1 MKCTEEDFMETK
13 LLILDLDGT
22 LTNSQKEV
30 TAATREAILDLQRQ
44 GHKCMLAS
52 GRAPQGIVKIAKE
65 LEFEKY
71 GGYILAYNGG
81 KIINYQTKEILYQ
94 RILPQEYIPA
104 IYKFA
109 LEHGCGLMSYEE
121 EYLISGN
128 VVDEYVLLE
137 SKIVDLPIH
146 EVDNFPEYITFDIN
160 KCLMSAKPE
169 LAVKY
174 EVQLQQILGGGID
187 VYRSEAFFIEIV
199 PNGINKAASIKRLLP
214 AIGIKRENCV
224 ACGDGFND
232 LEMIKFA
239 GVGVAMG
246 NAQQAVKDVADVITL
261 TNDEDGIIPIIDR
274 YFK

>member
-1 MKCTEEDFMETK
+1 METK

-30 TAATREAILDLQRQ
+30 TPATRKAILDLQRR

-94 RILPQEYIPA
+94 RIIPQEYIPA

-109 LEHGCGLMSYEE
+109 CEHDCGLMSYEE

-169 LAVKY
+169 LAAKY